1 MPTLGVCVVT
11 TPGSD
16 ESDEGADGARPRAAD
31 RPVLHRAGRRQIRG
45 HRNYRPVIFN
55 SMLEL
60 RPRELSDKKEVERRD
75 ASTEEREHVEVGRNV
90 GVAAGSSSLLAR
102 KVLKVLK
109 VRSLGTLRMEST
121 GHGQYQC
128 HEVST
133 RS

>member
-16 ESDEGADGARPRAAD
+16 ESDEGTDGARPRAAD

-102 KVLKVLK
+102 KVLKVLIGDAADGIH
-109 VRSLGTLRMEST
+109 R
-121 GHGQYQC
+121 
-128 HEVST
+128 T
-133 RS
+133 RSISMS